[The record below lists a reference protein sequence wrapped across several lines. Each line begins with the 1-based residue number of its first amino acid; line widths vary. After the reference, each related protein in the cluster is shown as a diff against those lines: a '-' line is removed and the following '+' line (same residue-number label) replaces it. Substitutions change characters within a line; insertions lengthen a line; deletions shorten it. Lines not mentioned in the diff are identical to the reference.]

1 MRKFFMH
8 KAFVIDVS
16 IPIVILAMLI
26 WAKPDVGNEAVG
38 TAIDF
43 IMFGVMALVAVYQ
56 VGKFE
61 SLFSP
66 CQKYASTLFSVGD
79 EVSFLWH
86 PPGKPPETAYQ
97 REGRIVAVK
106 GSDEASQY
114 KLECKKPWERRTV
127 DIDYKGTICTV
138 PLAYVF
144 LK

>member
-1 MRKFFMH
+1 MRNFFMH

-16 IPIVILAMLI
+16 IPMVVLAMLI

-38 TAIDF
+38 TAIDV

-86 PPGKPPETAYQ
+86 PPGKPPEAAHQ

-106 GSDEASQY
+106 GSGEASQY
-114 KLECKKPWERRTV
+114 KLECKKRWERRTV
-127 DIDYKGTICTV
+127 DIESRGAIYTV
-138 PLAYVF
+138 PVAFVSLD
-144 LK
+144 